1 MLRSFRHRAE
11 ALALISAEAW
21 PANGQLTRVV
31 LTAGTLSSFAWLM
44 LQNRIHPIVVFL
56 LEIYLTF

>member
-1 MLRSFRHRAE
+1 MLRSLRHRAE
-11 ALALISAEAW
+11 TLPRFSADALPS
-21 PANGQLTRVV
+21 NGQLTQIL
-31 LTAGTLSSFAWLM
+31 LTAGTLSAFGWLL